1 MQEAMSLAPP
11 GKSQPLSL
19 FERLGGEGAIESAV
33 ALFYEKVT
41 ADPLTAPYFQ
51 RMDMRAQVR
60 KQIGFMTHAFG
71 GQAAYTGRDLRTA
84 HKQLVQRDGL
94 SDVHFD
100 AVARHLQAT
109 LEELDVPRDLIAEC
123 IALVATLRDEVLD
136 R

>member
-1 MQEAMSLAPP
+1 MSLAPQVESKP
-11 GKSQPLSL
+11 RSL

-33 ALFYEKVT
+33 SLFYEKVM
-41 ADPLTAPYFQ
+41 ADPLTAPFFA
-51 RMDMRAQVR
+51 RMDMGAQVR
-60 KQIGFMTHAFG
+60 KLIGFMTHAFG
-71 GQAAYTGRDLRTA
+71 GQATYTGRDLRTA

>member
-1 MQEAMSLAPP
+1 MTTLTPP
-11 GKSQPLSL
+11 RPSQPLSL
-19 FERLGGEGAIESAV
+19 FERLGGEGAIECAV
-33 ALFYEKVT
+33 SLFYDKVKADPVT
-41 ADPLTAPYFQ
+41 APFFE

-60 KQIGFMTHAFG
+60 KLIGFMTHAFG

-84 HKQLVQRDGL
+84 HKLLVKRDGL

-109 LEELDVPRDLIAEC
+109 LEELDIPRDLIAEC

>member
-1 MQEAMSLAPP
+1 MTLAPP
-11 GKSQPLSL
+11 AMMQPPSL

-33 ALFYEKVT
+33 SLFYEKVS
-41 ADPLTAPYFQ
+41 ADPVTAPFFV
-51 RMDMRAQVR
+51 RLDMRAQVR
-60 KQIGFMTHAFG
+60 KLIGFMTHAFG

-84 HKQLVQRDGL
+84 HRKLVQMEGL

-123 IALVATLRDEVLD
+123 LALVATLRGEVLD